1 MVTATAELP
10 GTSALL
16 IANAIEF
23 LENALNM
30 DSKAV
35 KVALNKRKSSYQR
48 FMVLMQQATG
58 ETEQ

>member
-1 MVTATAELP
+1 
-10 GTSALL
+10 
-16 IANAIEF
+16 
-23 LENALNM
+23 M
-30 DSKAV
+30 DSKEAV